1 MSEHIKDIA
10 LVAWAVSAILTMLF
24 VMSWDWISLSFSSIW
39 TGWEGCFMVISAIP
53 S

>member
-24 VMSWDWISLSFSSIW
+24 IMSCEVPDD
-39 TGWEGCFMVISAIP
+39 TAYP
-53 S
+53 